1 MICGV
6 PFFKGRGKFMSEK
19 YKIFYD
25 ELNQRKVRLKEIKN
39 QLKESPA
46 LLKLFNE
53 KNWFD
58 KVESQINIWE
68 KNPDLYIKGRQI
80 IIPEYE
86 LFRYLAENAILKN
99 FIKTFSFIEDNIDV
113 SNTNQLNQWNSTKS
127 QLFANN
133 VEQIYSSLFEML
145 VLGKLISTSLKI
157 DIYYENI
164 EGRILIDSRYIYFEA
179 KSLQRSQHD
188 LEGFG
193 AASTVFDKNQIYR
206 ALKDKNR
213 QLYRYRTAPT
223 IIFLSLYRLADPVT
237 AEWYINEYFAEDESE
252 LNVNNRILSGVKLY
266 EWFTAQGKGV
276 FYINPNAINNLTEK
290 ELAFFNSL

>member
-1 MICGV
+1 
-6 PFFKGRGKFMSEK
+6 MSEE

-25 ELNQRKVRLKEIKN
+25 VLNQRKVRLKEIKY

-46 LLKLFNE
+46 LLKLFDE
-53 KNWFD
+53 KSWFN
-58 KVESQINIWE
+58 KVKSQIDIWE
-68 KNPDLYIKGRQI
+68 KNPELYIKERPI
-80 IIPEYE
+80 IVPEYE
-86 LFRYLAENAILKN
+86 LFRYLAENAILEN
-99 FIKTFSFIEDNIDV
+99 FIKAFSLIDDIIDI

-127 QLFANN
+127 QFFANN

-164 EGRILIDSRYIYFEA
+164 EGRILIDSRYIYLEA

-193 AASTVFDKNQIYR
+193 AASTEFDKNQIYR
-206 ALKDKNR
+206 ALKDKNG
-213 QLYRYRTAPT
+213 QLYPYRTAPT

-237 AEWYINEYFAEDESE
+237 AQWYINEYFAGDESE
-252 LNVNNRILSGVKLY
+252 LDVNNKIISGVKSY

-276 FYINPNAINNLTEK
+276 FYINPNAINNLTEN
-290 ELAFFNSL
+290 ELAFFTGL